1 MNEYVIF
8 TDTGCDIDPT
18 TLENWGVKFASLT
31 FKFDDS
37 DVEYTSF
44 EFPSKEFYD
53 SMRSGRTARTS
64 AVNIEIFKEE
74 FEKELKK
81 GNDILYLGL
90 SSGISTTFNSGRV
103 AAEELSAEYPDNK
116 IIAVDTLAAS
126 AGEGL
131 LLYFAVEEKKKGA
144 SIEEVA
150 NLIKELAPK
159 MCHWFTVEDL
169 KYLKRGGRISPTA
182 ALVGNALGIKPV
194 LHVDDN
200 GKLVNVS
207 KIRGRKATLKALAD
221 KYTELAEDPE
231 NGVVYVCHAD
241 CIDDVKQVE
250 EMIYEKHGVKFS
262 YVADI
267 SPSIGAHAGP
277 GTIAVFFIGKER

>member
-8 TDTGCDIDPT
+8 TDTGCDIDPV
-18 TLENWGVKFASLT
+18 TLEKWGVKFASLT

-53 SMRSGRTARTS
+53 NMRNGRIARTS

-74 FEKELKK
+74 FGKELKK

-131 LLYFAVEEKKKGA
+131 LLHFAVEEKKKGA

-150 NLIKELAPK
+150 NFVKELAPK
-159 MCHWFTVEDL
+159 LCHWFTVEDL

-194 LHVDDN
+194 LHVDND

-221 KYTELAEDPE
+221 KYTELADDPE
-231 NGVVYVCHAD
+231 NGTVFVCHAD
-241 CIDDVKQVE
+241 CIDDVKQIE
-250 EMIYEKHGVKFS
+250 ELIYEKHGVKFS

-267 SPSIGAHAGP
+267 SPTIGAHSGP